1 LTGILIFV
9 VLKTFMGII
18 REVKTTF
25 VSLHPV
31 APGDK
36 SVLFTMPL
44 MNGTLYPMKL
54 GTVSVFLILK
64 VELGVFLNF

>member
-1 LTGILIFV
+1 MVNTRLCEKARL
-9 VLKTFMGII
+9 
-18 REVKTTF
+18 

-64 VELGVFLNF
+64 VEVGVFLNF

>member
-1 LTGILIFV
+1 
-9 VLKTFMGII
+9 
-18 REVKTTF
+18 
-25 VSLHPV
+25 
-31 APGDK
+31 
-36 SVLFTMPL
+36 MPL